1 VAYRYLQGI
10 DYGPRDGTLGL
21 SFHMSEGFDGLPE
34 YLARHSGETNQEW
47 RDRVRGVSCNAA
59 ILSTGEVVQMLDW
72 SHCSGNLNPADR
84 AGEYGF
90 YGHSKLMDVLGD
102 HWPDPNMWT
111 ISAELAGFRA
121 NGPTDAQIK
130 SSIAWGLEMRDRF
143 PSIRGSVG
151 HHDQSTK
158 ACPGTTP
165 NMLAIFEGIGG
176 HGLFPA
182 GGDVKFIQ
190 ASDLGQTK
198 LLRLPLDTPLYGFDG
213 SEVLRTTTARDWDY
227 VGLVDA
233 HSGEKV
239 VALNTNKVYADGVIR
254 PTLLVAK
261 TGTLVDAPAPVVVA
275 AAPQEYAVTVFDPPA
290 TVEIGGKPV
299 INGKVTLP

>member
-10 DYGPRDGTLGL
+10 DYGLRDGTLGL

-90 YGHSKLMDVLGD
+90 YGHSKLVDVLGD

-121 NGPTDAQIK
+121 NGPTDAQVK
-130 SSIAWGLEMRDRF
+130 ASIAWGLEMRDQF
-143 PSIRGSVG
+143 PTIRGSVG

-158 ACPGTTP
+158 ACPGKTA

-176 HGLFPA
+176 HGLFPQ
-182 GGDVKFIQ
+182 GGDDDVKFIY
-190 ASDLGQTK
+190 AIDGK
-198 LLRLPLDTPLYGFDG
+198 LLTLPVGAPLYGFDG
-213 SEVLRTTTARDWDY
+213 TVVTKTATARDWA
-227 VGLVDA
+227 VIGA
-233 HSGEKV
+233 
-239 VALNTNKVYADGVIR
+239 ADGHGDQIVIKAGTGAVYPDGQTK
-254 PTLLVAK
+254 PTYLIAK

-275 AAPQEYAVTVFDPPA
+275 ADCSAEVAAAISADRA
-290 TVEIGGKPV
+290 KA
-299 INGKVTLP
+299 KVTWS